1 MATLRLTPTAW
12 STMPS
17 AISHTKSNIT
27 FTNMDNTLANTDNAS
42 YGTVTLPTAN
52 TSVNVYFSGYDLSQ
66 LSDGKIVDSISV
78 KVKVQSS
85 GPYQYAYAFI
95 YNIDGDGRTYSSSSG
110 SQYSDTVS
118 IITLDKNLEYGGGY
132 TATFDIDT
140 LNNSDNFGVCCYA
153 SRSSGSV
160 NTQMMY
166 VYGSEIEIEYHMP
179 PKIFNLILPRG

>member
-12 STMPS
+12 STNPS
-17 AISHTKSNIT
+17 TISHTKSDIT
-27 FTNMDNTLANTDNAS
+27 FTNMDNALANTDNAS
-42 YGTVTLPTAN
+42 YGTVTLPTAD
-52 TSVNVYFSGYDLSQ
+52 TSVNVFFSGYDLSQ

-95 YNIDGDGRTYSSSSG
+95 YNIDGDGRTYSPSSA

-118 IITLDKNLEYGGGY
+118 IITLGKNLVSGGY

-153 SRSSGSV
+153 SRSSGSA

-166 VYGSEIEIEYHMP
+166 IYGSEIEIGYHMP